1 MARAEWECEIPVR
14 NAEAW
19 DDRPGPV
26 GGVAFAGVMSLIAFG
41 GLTAAGAAVVPALLA
56 APWLGTVLGLG
67 VLAATT
73 RGTAHREPA
82 AEAPAIPGQATGGL
96 PQQPAPALLAGP
108 AASPLHP

>member
-67 VLAATT
+67 VLAA
-73 RGTAHREPA
+73 
-82 AEAPAIPGQATGGL
+82 EAPAIPGQATGGL